1 MAQTHFCVNNT
12 WRILSENE
20 YDTGRGCTWKG
31 HCKGSATW
39 LYYDGNQYQQ
49 YFCTEEQHEEAENM
63 PQPFD
68 YQTLADEKIHAD
80 WAEVLNGT
88 ACWADGDCDQIF
100 GKRFCRDYYYESDDT
115 GNSFDRGKICVGDW
129 IKSSCCRKL
138 IDPEDPNEKCVPRD
152 EFQLFSGNY
161 TDIEFEYSYSQICEK
176 ADQKNAIALVA
187 TLLTSLAAF
196 AQLL

>member
-1 MAQTHFCVNNT
+1 
-12 WRILSENE
+12 
-20 YDTGRGCTWKG
+20 
-31 HCKGSATW
+31 
-39 LYYDGNQYQQ
+39 
-49 YFCTEEQHEEAENM
+49 M

-176 ADQKNAIALVA
+176 EDQKNAIALVA
-187 TLLTSLAAF
+187 TLMTSLAAF
-196 AQLL
+196 ALLL